1 MNERLGEDMRLIQ
14 VGELV
19 LSLRSNLGT
28 LVTLSD
34 DVDRM
39 DDKVDNMAQDESQKP
54 APSPDD
60 DDGPEASP
68 VMSME
73 QLMGQIGEAWQWIEG
88 AATTLLKERESPG
101 YGAAC
106 HCMGEMLSGLHQ
118 RFGGRS
124 LDDSGRELVATLHD
138 SLQGIGADP
147 GNISMMSLGHYS
159 ADFSQ
164 RYLGWCARQR
174 G

>member
-1 MNERLGEDMRLIQ
+1 MRLIQ

-28 LVTLSD
+28 LVSLSD
-34 DVDRM
+34 DIVRM
-39 DDKVDNMAQDESQKP
+39 DDKVDNMAQDESQEST
-54 APSPDD
+54 PSPED

-73 QLMGQIGEAWQWIEG
+73 QLMGQIGETWQRIGG
-88 AATTLLKERESPG
+88 AATTLLDERESPG

-106 HCMGEMLSGLHQ
+106 HCMGEMLMGLHQ
-118 RFGGRS
+118 RLGGRS
-124 LDDSGRELVATLHD
+124 LDDSGRELVAALHE
-138 SLQGIGADP
+138 SLQGIGTDP

-159 ADFSQ
+159 SDFSE